1 MVSRM
6 PSLALRRKV
15 VAAIVARVARLG
27 VTQAEVAELLAVSQP
42 RVSALRRGRCELFS
56 LDTLV
61 NLASRLGLE
70 ARIEVVRPHH
80 PR

>member
-1 MVSRM
+1 MDSRL

-15 VAAIVARVARLG
+15 VAAITARIAHLG
-27 VTQAEVAELLAVSQP
+27 VTQAEAAERLAVSQP
-42 RVSALRRGRCELFS
+42 RVNALLRGRCELFS